1 MRDNELYDTLFDD
14 LEKYKDLADNYQMEI
29 NHLRKKIALQD
40 ERMMQKEKPLKQTIQ
55 QEADMLRER
64 LNRQDRTLKEKAL
77 LEKAAYRAAAE
88 EEELVTRYSKRGIPM
103 NKPNKTSEEISQQAR
118 TVRKDMEE
126 LVAEMGI
133 TTQEAD
139 IKKYGKTLNDF
150 RNLSRS
156 DVKDLFNPLL
166 VELRFALRD
175 EEAKRLSAEQTDKHK
190 DIISR
195 IISIRNA
202 VLEIPLKK
210 ADKDNLQNLFV
221 LTNKKLP
228 EAVAHYR
235 NLLISTGKPIMAAKQ
250 NVDDGYSFSRIV
262 RDVLS
267 LRDKLVNVEDAIH
280 SYINVDTA
288 LFPEVKSNL
297 REVQVLVDMVKPLWD
312 KAVTGNNEAEDGMFL
327 IQAAEDYIPSSVSLY
342 ETMQGVSEDV
352 QQKALQNLKRQFELI
367 ALRAKKI
374 VRDRELRML
383 ALLEDHTRVVE
394 EAAGE
399 EVVEKLNND
408 PRKGAPRRSNT
419 DLRKKSLAS
428 RSELRKRQKVEASA
442 QAAIR
447 TRSAK
452 HIVKR

>member
-1 MRDNELYDTLFDD
+1 MRSMMSDKELYDELFND
-14 LEKYKDLADNYQMEI
+14 LENYKDLADSYQME
-29 NHLRKKIALQD
+29 NEQLLEKIALQD
-40 ERMMQKEKPLKQTIQ
+40 KIMAEKEKFNNSFNEKQT
-55 QEADMLRER
+55 
-64 LNRQDRTLKEKAL
+64 
-77 LEKAAYRAAAE
+77 
-88 EEELVTRYSKRGIPM
+88 YSKRGVPM
-103 NKPNKTSEEISQQAR
+103 NKTINTSKEISQQAR
-118 TVRKDMEE
+118 TVRKDMEKA
-126 LVAEMGI
+126 VAEMGI
-133 TTQEAD
+133 STQEAD

-150 RNLSRS
+150 RSLSRS

-210 ADKDNLQNLFV
+210 ADKENLQSLFV
-221 LTNKKLP
+221 LTTKKLP
-228 EAVAHYR
+228 EAVSHYR

-267 LRDKLVNVEDAIH
+267 LRDKLVNPSEAIH

-288 LFPEVKSNL
+288 LFPEVNTEI
-297 REVQVLVDMVKPLWD
+297 REIQVLVDMVKPLWD
-312 KAVTGNNEAEDGMFL
+312 KAAHGNNDAEDGMFL

-399 EVVEKLNND
+399 ETVEKLNND
-408 PRKGAPRRSNT
+408 PRKGTPRRSNA
-419 DLRKKSLAS
+419 DLRKKALANK
-428 RSELRKRQKVEASA
+428 SEMRKRQKVAISA
-442 QAAIR
+442 QTS
-447 TRSAK
+447 TRSWSLG
-452 HIVKR
+452 RS

>member
-1 MRDNELYDTLFDD
+1 MRDNELYDSLFAD
-14 LEKYKDLADNYQMEI
+14 LEDYKDLADSYKTEI
-29 NHLRKKIALQD
+29 QHLRQEILLKD
-40 ERMMQKEKPLKQTIQ
+40 ERMRQKEENTKNFVESQT
-55 QEADMLRER
+55 
-64 LNRQDRTLKEKAL
+64 
-77 LEKAAYRAAAE
+77 
-88 EEELVTRYSKRGIPM
+88 YSKRGVPM
-103 NKPNKTSEEISQQAR
+103 NKTINTSKEISQQAR
-118 TVRKDMEE
+118 NVRKDVEN

-210 ADKDNLQNLFV
+210 ADKENLQNLFV
-221 LTNKKLP
+221 LTTKKLP

-280 SYINVDTA
+280 SYINVDSA
-288 LFPEVKSNL
+288 LFPVVKTEI
-297 REVQVLVDMVKPLWD
+297 REIQVLVDMVKPLWD
-312 KAVTGNNEAEDGMFL
+312 KAAHGNNDAEDGMFL

-342 ETMQGVSEDV
+342 EAMQGVSEDI
-352 QQKALQNLKRQFELI
+352 QQKALQNLKRQFELV

-399 EVVEKLNND
+399 ETVEKLNND
-408 PRKGAPRRSNT
+408 PRKGVPRRSNT
-419 DLRKKSLAS
+419 DLRKKSVAS
-428 RSELRKRQKVEASA
+428 KSEMRKRQKVEASA

-452 HIVKR
+452 HVVKR